1 MRLHRNARTCPATR
15 RLICDRVVDE
25 SWSRAAAAMAV
36 GTSERTAGKW
46 LQRFREEGEAGL
58 EDRSSV
64 PRRIPHK
71 TPPDRVEAIRTLRC
85 LRFTG
90 AEISSTLGMPLST
103 VHAVL
108 QRIGLGRLSRL
119 EPLEPANRY
128 ERQRPGEL
136 LHIDIK
142 KLARFDQV
150 GHAVTG
156 TKQGQ
161 KRRYGAQRV
170 GYEYVHVCVDDAT
183 RIAYVEVLAD
193 EKAVTAVGFLKRA
206 VAHYKARDPGRT
218 GDDRQ
223 RLRLRLDPARARLQ
237 AATDPAHPYPSLP
250 TPHQRQGR
258 AVYPHDAQRLGL
270 RRHLRQLR
278 RTPPST
284 AGLARLL
291 QSPQTTR
298 FPQPPTAPTAA
309 RSAQKEQPCWVLHL
323 ALSVPPAP

>member
-46 LQRFREEGEAGL
+46 LRRFREEGEAGL

-183 RIAYVEVLAD
+183 RLAYVEVLPD
-193 EKAVTAVGFLKRA
+193 ERATTAIGFLRRA
-206 VAHYKARDPGRT
+206 IGWLAARGVTTERVMTDNGSAYRSTIWALACRTLGVRHVRTRPRRPQTNGKAERFIRTLLTGWAYAAVYPTSHHRATALPAWLDYYNQHRPHGSLAHQPPGH
-218 GDDRQ
+218 
-223 RLRLRLDPARARLQ
+223 RLQ
-237 AATDPAHPYPSLP
+237 ALQAE
-250 TPHQRQGR
+250 QR
-258 AVYPHDAQRLGL
+258 A
-270 RRHLRQLR
+270 
-278 RTPPST
+278 
-284 AGLARLL
+284 
-291 QSPQTTR
+291 
-298 FPQPPTAPTAA
+298 
-309 RSAQKEQPCWVLHL
+309 
-323 ALSVPPAP
+323 